1 MPNPFLEELLP
12 TDILYGSRY
21 TDSYVVEIARTAGGQ
36 EHRRLVHP
44 FPERRFVVS
53 YVKDKGGIYDNIQA
67 LYHRAYGT
75 FAGFRARAIDD
86 HTTSGLAD
94 SPTAF
99 DQLLDVVTAG
109 TVYQLVKDYGTG
121 GTPIAIGLPKRT
133 IFKPVSGSVVV
144 GIRNTITGDSAITAF
159 SVDTTTG
166 QVTLS
171 ANKTR
176 SITAITQAT
185 SAVLTVGSHTFIVGD
200 SVHVSGVS
208 GMTEINGRRAAVT
221 AFDATKITV
230 AINSSAFSA
239 YTSGG
244 TANTIIQSGET
255 LRGGCRFDIPC
266 RFGGALDITPVSRD
280 FRETGEIEIVELI
293 TP

>member
-1 MPNPFLEELLP
+1 MPNPFLEERLP
-12 TDILYGSRY
+12 IGVRYGARY
-21 TDSYVVEIARTAGGQ
+21 TDAYAVEITRTAGGQ
-36 EHRRLVHP
+36 EHRRLVHE

-53 YVKDKGGIYDNIQA
+53 YVRGNSETWTTIQA
-67 LYHRAYGT
+67 LYHRAYGM
-75 FAGFRARAIDD
+75 FAGFRVQAIDD
-86 HTTSGLAD
+86 YSTNGQTSA
-94 SPTAF
+94 PAAF

-109 TVYQLVKDYGTG
+109 TVYQLVKAYGSG
-121 GTPIAIGLPKRT
+121 GTPLSIGLPSRT
-133 IFKPVSGSVVV
+133 IFKPVSGSVVA
-144 GIRNTITGDSAITAF
+144 GIRNTITGDSEITAF

-185 SAVLTVGSHTFIVGD
+185 SAVLTVGSHTFVVGD

-208 GMTEINGRRAAVT
+208 GMTQINGRRAAVT
-221 AFDATKITV
+221 GFDATTITV
-230 AINSSAFSA
+230 AINSTGFSA

-255 LRGGCRFDIPC
+255 IHGGCLFDLPC
-266 RFGGALDITPVSRD
+266 RFGSALDVTPVSKEY
-280 FRETGEIEIVELI
+280 RETGEIEIVELI